1 MCEFQSLYF
10 GDDGYVVRCEK
21 CNYYQVAYGS
31 TMLNLTPGD
40 FDILI
45 KVVQRK
51 CAVEEYPVPPHS
63 KSVVIPT
70 PSAGFS
76 MLFTKDEAMRF
87 YEILEEA
94 DNEVKAQS
102 LISLFNAQ

>member
-21 CNYYQVAYGS
+21 CNHYQVAFGS
-31 TMLNLTPGD
+31 TMLNLPPHD
-40 FDILI
+40 FETLLKIM
-45 KVVQRK
+45 QHK
-51 CAVEEYPVPPHS
+51 CRAEVDTMAAHS
-63 KSVVIPT
+63 KSVIVPT
-70 PSAGFS
+70 PSPGVS
-76 MLFTKDEAMRF
+76 LLFTKSEAMRF

-102 LISLFNAQ
+102 LISLFNNP